1 MSTEA
6 RNPNTGEIDRAST
19 LDILRLINAED
30 ATVPGVVRDVLPAI
44 AAAVD
49 AVVAQL
55 RRGGRLFY
63 AGAGTSGRLAMLDA
77 VECVPTFGTPPELVQ
92 ALVAGGPAAMVAGIE
107 GAEDEADTARREV
120 AARGVDERDILIG
133 VAASGRTPYVI
144 GALEEARSRGAITA
158 AISCNAPAPILE
170 RADYPIPLVTG
181 PEVVAGSTRLK
192 AGTAQKLTL
201 NMISTASMI
210 RLGKVYGN
218 RMVDLRVTN
227 VKLHER
233 AAGMV
238 AELLGVGADEAER
251 LLVAGGL
258 EVRTAVLMGMFGLTA
273 ESANH
278 ALDQAGGVLR
288 AAIEV
293 VRANG

>member
-6 RNPNTGEIDRAST
+6 RNPRTAEIDRAGT
-19 LDILRLINAED
+19 LDILRLINDED
-30 ATVPGVVRDVLPAI
+30 ATVPGVVREVLPAI

-92 ALVAGGPAAMVAGIE
+92 ALVAGGAAAMIAGVE

-120 AARGVDERDILIG
+120 EARGVNERDILIG

-144 GALEEARSRGAITA
+144 GALEAARSRGAVTA

-170 RADYPIPLVTG
+170 RADFPIPLVTG
-181 PEVVAGSTRLK
+181 PEVIAGSTRLK
-192 AGTAQKLTL
+192 AGTAQKLVL

-210 RLGKVYGN
+210 GLGKVYGN

-238 AELLGVGADEAER
+238 AELLGIGVEEADR

-273 ESANH
+273 EDANG
-278 ALDQAGGVLR
+278 ALDRAGGVLR
-288 AAIEV
+288 AAIEL
-293 VRANG
+293 VRTSG

>member
-1 MSTEA
+1 VSTEA
-6 RNPNTGEIDRAST
+6 RNPRTAEIDRAGT
-19 LDILRLINAED
+19 LDILRLINDED
-30 ATVPGVVRDVLPAI
+30 ATVPGVVREVLPAI

-92 ALVAGGPAAMVAGIE
+92 ALVAGGAAAMIAGVE

-120 AARGVDERDILIG
+120 EARGVNERDILIG

-144 GALEEARSRGAITA
+144 GALEAARSRGAVTA

-170 RADYPIPLVTG
+170 RADFPIPLVTG
-181 PEVVAGSTRLK
+181 PEVIAGSTRLK
-192 AGTAQKLTL
+192 AGTAQKLVL

-210 RLGKVYGN
+210 GLGKVYGN

-238 AELLGVGADEAER
+238 AELLGIGVEEADR

-273 ESANH
+273 EDANG
-278 ALDQAGGVLR
+278 ALDRAGGVLR
-288 AAIEV
+288 AAIEL
-293 VRANG
+293 VRTSG